1 MGKEQLCALTE
12 LAACDGKIDSSERDL
27 IISIGES
34 SGLEKGEI
42 LEILEAQTDYY
53 HLDEL
58 SEDERFD
65 LLYNAILLM
74 KIDGKVKNEEV
85 RFCEYIAN
93 KLGYELRAIM
103 EIYPE
108 VHPNVKIAGVKEK
121 LRRKVSEMHSN

>member
-1 MGKEQLCALTE
+1 MVKEQLCALTE
-12 LAACDGKIDSSERDL
+12 LAACDGKIDNSEREL

-34 SGLEKGEI
+34 KGLERNEI
-42 LEILEAQTDYY
+42 LEVLEAQTDYY

-58 SEDERFD
+58 NEDERFD

-74 KIDGKVKNEEV
+74 KIDGQVKNEEV
-85 RFCEYIAN
+85 RFCEYIAS

-121 LRRKVSEMHSN
+121 LRRKVADMHTN